1 MNIMKRWDKLR
12 EKIQDPKFFS
22 DEGLGGEVNIHIFC
36 YDPKDE
42 MAVRYFTEQ
51 LLSDKTLHSNV
62 IEKNLY
68 KIFLGICEKK
78 KVLEKIPSMEER
90 KGKNFLLEK
99 IKGFANNLA
108 FADAISVETQKSG
121 DILLIT
127 GIGEVFPFVRLHS
140 VLDALQQKNVERIP
154 IVALYPG
161 DYNGREVILFN
172 KLDPKGYYRAFNIIE
187 REKIR

>member
-1 MNIMKRWDKLR
+1 MERLDKLR
-12 EKIQDPKFFS
+12 ERIQDPKFFS
-22 DEGLGGEVNIHIFC
+22 DEGLGGEVNTYIFC

-51 LLSDKTLHSNV
+51 LHSDKTLHCNI

-68 KIFLGICEKK
+68 KIFLDICEKK

-99 IKGFANNLA
+99 IKGFASNLA
-108 FADAISVETQKSG
+108 FADAIDIGAQKLG

-140 VLDALQQKNVERIP
+140 ILNALQPKNVNRIP

-161 DYNGREVILFN
+161 NYDGQKVILFN

-187 REKIR
+187 KEKIR

>member
-1 MNIMKRWDKLR
+1 MNIMERLDKLR

-22 DEGLGGEVNIHIFC
+22 GEGLGGEVNIYIFC
-36 YDPKDE
+36 YSPKDE
-42 MAVRYFTEQ
+42 MAIRNFTEQ
-51 LLSDKTLHSNV
+51 LQSDKALPCNI

-68 KIFLGICEKK
+68 KIFLDICKKK
-78 KVLEKIPSMEER
+78 KVLEKIPLLEER
-90 KGKNFLLEK
+90 KGRNFLLEK
-99 IKGFANNLA
+99 IKGFASNLA
-108 FADAISVETQKSG
+108 FADAINMEAQKPG

-140 VLDALQQKNVERIP
+140 ILNALQPKNVKRIP

-161 DYNGREVILFN
+161 DYDGREVILFN
-172 KLDPKGYYRAFNIIE
+172 KLPPKGYYRAFNIIE